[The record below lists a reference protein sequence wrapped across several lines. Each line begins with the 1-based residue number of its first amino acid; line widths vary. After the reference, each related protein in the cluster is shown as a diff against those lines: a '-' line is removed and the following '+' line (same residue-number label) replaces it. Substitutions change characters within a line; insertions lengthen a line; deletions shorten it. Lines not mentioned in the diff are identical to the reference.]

1 MYMVQRRERIKKQ
14 LLQIQWEE
22 LKLEAGSLPLEH
34 VSSVGNHTAYVSTY
48 EDRSSPEFES
58 SSDVDTPSLRQ
69 TR

>member
-1 MYMVQRRERIKKQ
+1 MVQRRERIKKQ

-22 LKLEAGSLPLEH
+22 LKLAAANLPLEH
-34 VSSVGNHTAYVSTY
+34 ISTVGNHTAHVSTY
-48 EDRSSPEFES
+48 EDRSSSEFDS